1 MVFRKLRPLLLA
13 LMFVLALGC
22 ASALAEASVSGSAF
36 LDTDGNGLLTTGEQL
51 MTGAPIRLE
60 KKTDTGWETVAD
72 SQTDLY
78 GAYAFTGLEA
88 GQYRL
93 VCILR
98 NYTLYASHLGG
109 GQGATEEGLLCS
121 DILSLSDGDSVQ
133 GMDIALGQS
142 ASLSLTAYQDAN
154 GDGEKGKYEKALS
167 GVTARLLMDGEAA
180 AEASTDKDG
189 NAVLYAAPGQYT
201 LQIALPQGY
210 VLSASGSQNSFDGQ
224 DQKTSG
230 MDVSLEG
237 QTLYAAAR
245 QVGSLSGMV
254 FEDMNNN
261 GVLDEGEPG
270 VEGVVLHIEGK
281 KTGISRDEASDADG
295 LYCFENLP
303 DDTYTI
309 TARLPEGMLFARYS
323 KTGGDLRSIFS
334 GSTRERQYSVK
345 KAAQVTDKNVGLVQ
359 RGAIRGQAFLDLNY
373 NGLLDEGEPGYA
385 GVTVEAIKLS
395 NGESMGKTVTGE
407 DGSFVIENLR
417 GGDYRLRAILPED
430 GSIFT
435 VTGEGTADTVNLFQQ
450 KNTRRESSIQ
460 PLSIVSGGE
469 ASALI
474 GVAQGAVITG
484 TVFEDADYSGVK
496 NGKEKA
502 LSGIKVYAVDGDG
515 NIVAG
520 DTTGNKGTYRLSGI
534 LPGEYTVQVQRKK
547 GYGFT
552 RLRDTQKG
560 GNHVVALE
568 SEIGVTAPITVEMG
582 QTYADVNAG
591 MLPSSTV
598 SGKLFYDANDNG
610 LWDET
615 EPGAVQVQLRLY
627 SEDAEM
633 DLTQTV
639 SADGSYFFDGVMPGT
654 YTLTCLLPEHYEMA
668 RTASGGNTLST
679 PETSKFKVTMGQGV
693 EMELFG
699 VVELGSY
706 QGVAFR
712 DSNGNGVQDA
722 GEEALSGLRIAFSGP
737 TEAETTTGPDGV
749 FSLTGLRPGSYSLT
763 VQAPENTIFSH
774 SPDEDGV
781 VWPAESVA
789 AFGDFPWDA
798 LTSHTQKAVG
808 LCAPGS
814 IQGQIW
820 LDEDQNGRQA
830 VTEWLMT
837 GLSLRL
843 VDESTGETV
852 AQTTTDETGFTF
864 ANVRPGQ
871 YAVQFDLPAQSSPA
885 ADESA
890 FALTGSVM
898 SQTGLTVSEGQQVGG
913 LSAGLVSTTSIGGT
927 AYLDENGQRSPV
939 AGVTVTLL
947 KEGQQIASA
956 QTDETGAYRFDG
968 LWPGQYTLVASR
980 PQGLTFVRQDD
991 PNYGENATVI
1001 AVSGDADGS
1010 SSAFRLDMARHQLQS
1025 DILYIKP
1032 AKVGDLAWLD
1042 ENGNGLLDGDEHRL
1056 PGVTI
1061 RLVQNG
1067 QTVYETV
1074 TDAYGYYL
1082 LDNVYPGSYVL
1093 VASAD
1098 ASLAPTQSV
1107 EELRI
1112 ISSCLTS
1119 GDGLNAQSEPFE
1131 VLSGSDNR
1139 NFDVGYVLREGMTL
1153 PEAMAQEG
1161 PGRDWTLT
1169 NTPKED

>member
-1 MVFRKLRPLLLA
+1 MIFRKLRPLFLA

-22 ASALAEASVSGSAF
+22 SAALAEASVSGCAF
-36 LDTDGNGLLTTGEQL
+36 LDDNGDGLLTTGEQL

-60 KKTDTGWETVAD
+60 QLTDTGWETVAD
-72 SQTDLY
+72 GQTDLY

-98 NYTLYASHLGG
+98 NYSLYASHLGG
-109 GQGATEEGLLCS
+109 AQLYTQEGLLCS
-121 DILSLSDGDSVQ
+121 DALALSDGDSVQ

-142 ASLSLTAYQDAN
+142 ASVCLTAYQDAN
-154 GDGEKGKYEKALS
+154 GDGEKGKYEKAL
-167 GVTARLLMDGEAA
+167 TDAA
-180 AEASTDKDG
+180 VQLVLEGQTMAEASTDKNG
-189 NAVLYAAPGQYT
+189 SAVLYAAPGQYT

-210 VLSASGSQNSFDGQ
+210 VLSAAGSQNSFDAQ
-224 DQKTSG
+224 DQKTA
-230 MDVSLEG
+230 VLAVTPEG

-281 KTGISRDEASDADG
+281 KTGISRDEASDSDG

-309 TARLPEGMLFARYS
+309 TAQLPDGMLFARYS

-359 RGAIRGQAFLDLNY
+359 RGQISGQAFLDLNY
-373 NGLLDEGEPGYA
+373 NGVLDEGEPGYA

-395 NGESMGKTVTGE
+395 NSESMGKTVTAE

-417 GGDYRLRAILPED
+417 GGDYRLRAILPDD

-435 VTGEGTADTVNLFQQ
+435 VTGEGAADEVNLFQQ
-450 KNTRRESSIQ
+450 KSTRRENSIQ

-484 TVFEDADYSGVK
+484 TVFEDADYSGIK

-515 NIVAG
+515 NIVAS
-520 DTTGNKGTYRLSGI
+520 DTTGSKGTYKLSGI

-552 RLRDTQKG
+552 RLRDTRKG
-560 GNHVVALE
+560 GNHVVSLE
-568 SEIGVTAPITVEMG
+568 GEMGVTAPITVEMG
-582 QTYADVNAG
+582 QTYEDVNAG

-598 SGKLFYDANDNG
+598 SGSLFDDANDNG
-610 LWDET
+610 LWDED
-615 EPGAVQVQLRLY
+615 ESGAGQVQVRLY
-627 SEDAEM
+627 SGDAEM
-633 DLTQTV
+633 DLTVTV

-654 YTLTCLLPEHYEMA
+654 YTLTCMLPEHYEMA

-679 PETSKFKVTMGQGV
+679 PESRSFKVTMGQGV
-693 EMELFG
+693 EMALIG

-722 GEEALSGLRIAFSGP
+722 GEEPLSGLHIAFSGP
-737 TEAETTTGPDGV
+737 TDAEATTGPDGA
-749 FSLTGLRPGSYSLT
+749 FSLTGLRPGSYSLR

-774 SPDEDGV
+774 SPDGDGV
-781 VWPAESVA
+781 EWPADSA
-789 AFGDFPWDA
+789 ASFGDFPWAA
-798 LTSHTQKAVG
+798 LTNHTQKAVG

-820 LDEDQNGRQA
+820 LDEDQNGQQS

-843 VDESTGETV
+843 VDESTGQTV
-852 AQTTTDETGFTF
+852 AYTTTDENGFAF
-864 ANVRPGQ
+864 EGVRPGR

-885 ADESA
+885 ADGSA
-890 FALTGSVM
+890 FALNGSVM
-898 SQTGLTVSEGQQVGG
+898 SQTGLTVAEGQQVSG

-947 KEGQQIASA
+947 REGQAIASA
-956 QTDETGAYRFDG
+956 QTDEAGAYRFDG
-968 LWPGQYTLVASR
+968 LWPGQYTLTASR
-980 PQGLTFVRQDD
+980 PQGMTFVRQDD
-991 PNYGENATVI
+991 PNYGESATVI
-1001 AVSGDADGS
+1001 AASADTQGS
-1010 SSAFRLDMARHQLQS
+1010 SSAFRLDMARHQLQC

-1067 QTVYETV
+1067 QTVYEAV

-1093 VASAD
+1093 SASAD
-1098 ASLAPTQSV
+1098 ASLTPTTPV
-1107 EELRI
+1107 EALRI

-1119 GDGLNAQSEPFE
+1119 GDGISAQSAPFE

-1153 PEAMAQEG
+1153 PEAMAIEG

>member
-1 MVFRKLRPLLLA
+1 MVFRKLRPLILA
-13 LMFVLALGC
+13 LMVVLALGC
-22 ASALAEASVSGSAF
+22 ASALAEASVSGCAF
-36 LDTDGNGLLTTGEQL
+36 LDTDGDGLLTVGEQL

-60 KKTDTGWETVAD
+60 KQTDTGWETVAEG
-72 SQTDLY
+72 QTDLY

-88 GQYRL
+88 GDYRL

-98 NYTLYASHLGG
+98 NYALYASHLGG
-109 GQGATEEGLLCS
+109 AQGATEEGLLCS
-121 DILSLSDGDSVQ
+121 DILSLSDEDSLQ

-142 ASLSLTAYQDAN
+142 ASVSLTAYQDAN
-154 GDGEKGKYEKALS
+154 GDGEKGKYDKALS
-167 GVTARLLMDGEAA
+167 GVTARLMMDDKAVAEAA
-180 AEASTDKDG
+180 TDKNG
-189 NAVLYAAPGQYT
+189 AAVLYAAPGQYT
-201 LQIALPQGY
+201 LQIDLPQGY
-210 VLSASGSQNSFDGQ
+210 VLSVPGNDSSFDGAN
-224 DQKTSG
+224 QKTAQ
-230 MDVSLEG
+230 MEVSLQG

-261 GVLDEGEPG
+261 GLLDEGEPG
-270 VEGVVLHIEGK
+270 VEGVALHIEGK
-281 KTGISRDEASDADG
+281 KTGISRDETSDANG

-309 TARLPEGMLFARYS
+309 TARLPEGMLYARYS

-373 NGLLDEGEPGYA
+373 NGLRDEDEPGYA

-407 DGSFVIENLR
+407 DGTFVIENLR

-435 VTGEGTADTVNLFQQ
+435 VTGEGAADEVNLFQQ
-450 KNTRRESSIQ
+450 KNTRRESSLQ
-460 PLSIVSGGE
+460 PLSIISGGE

-502 LSGIKVYAVDGDG
+502 LTGIKVYAVDGDG
-515 NIVAG
+515 NIVAS
-520 DTTGNKGTYRLSGI
+520 DTTGNKGTYKLSGI

-560 GNHVVALE
+560 GNHVAALVGE
-568 SEIGVTAPITVEMG
+568 MGVTAPITVEMG

-598 SGKLFYDANDNG
+598 SGKLFYDGNDNG
-610 LWDET
+610 LWDEN

-668 RTASGGNTLST
+668 RTMSGGNTLSA
-679 PETSKFKVTMGQGV
+679 PETKSFKVTMGQGV
-693 EMELFG
+693 EMNLMG

-706 QGVAFR
+706 KGIAFR

-722 GEEALSGLRIAFSGP
+722 GEQPLSGLHMAFSGP
-737 TEAETTTGPDGV
+737 TEAETTTGADGA

-774 SPDEDGV
+774 SPDEDGIE
-781 VWPAESVA
+781 WPAESTA
-789 AFGDFPWDA
+789 AFAAFPWAA
-798 LTSHTQKAVG
+798 LTDHTQKALG

-820 LDEDQNGRQA
+820 LDEDQNGQQA

-837 GLSLRL
+837 GLALRL

-852 AQTTTDETGFTF
+852 AQTVSDENGFTF
-864 ANVRPGQ
+864 AGVRPGQ
-871 YAVQFDLPAQSSPA
+871 YAVQFDLPGQSSPA
-885 ADESA
+885 ADGSA
-890 FALTGSVM
+890 FALSGGVM
-898 SQTGLTVSEGQQVGG
+898 SQSGLSVSEGQQVSG
-913 LSAGLVSTTSIGGT
+913 LSAGLVSTTSIGGS
-927 AYLDENGQRSPV
+927 AWLDENGQRSPV
-939 AGVTVTLL
+939 AGVTITLL
-947 KEGQQIASA
+947 KEGQPIASA
-956 QTDETGAYRFDG
+956 QTDESGAYRFDG

-980 PQGLTFVRQDD
+980 PQGMTFVKQDD
-991 PNYGENATVI
+991 PNYGANATVI
-1001 AVSGDADGS
+1001 ATSGDADGS
-1010 SSAFRLDMARHQLQS
+1010 SSAFRLEMARHQLQS

-1067 QTVYETV
+1067 QTVYETI

-1093 VASAD
+1093 TASAD
-1098 ASLAPTQSV
+1098 ASLATTQSV

-1112 ISSCLTS
+1112 ISSCLIS
-1119 GDGLNAQSEPFE
+1119 GDGLSAQSEPFE

-1139 NFDVGYVLREGMTL
+1139 NFDVGYVLLDGLSL
-1153 PEAMAQEG
+1153 PANMAQEG